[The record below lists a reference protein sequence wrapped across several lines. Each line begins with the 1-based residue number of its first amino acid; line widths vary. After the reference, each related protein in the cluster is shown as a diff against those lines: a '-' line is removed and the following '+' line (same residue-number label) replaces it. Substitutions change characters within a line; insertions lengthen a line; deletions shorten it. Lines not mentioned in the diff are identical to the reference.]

1 MKILII
7 DDHPLFRDG
16 LRSVLARLGDIEFV
30 EAQSFEEAIAKVTE
44 VEGVDLILADLCLPL
59 EDGFAGITE
68 IGQLV
73 PGVPIIV
80 VSVLQNSEDIIRAFD
95 CGAKGFI
102 PKTSDTEVIFNAVR
116 LVLAGGIYLPPA
128 LIAEPF
134 RPGYPRTFAS
144 ASGLSAAGHPVS
156 SLTPRQRDVLALLA
170 GGKSNRDIAR
180 DLGLA
185 EGTVKV
191 HITAIFKALGA
202 KNRTQAV
209 LIAVKFGRQE
219 PE

>member
-1 MKILII
+1 MLII
-7 DDHPLFRDG
+7 DDHPLFREG
-16 LRSVLARLGDIEFV
+16 LRLILARLGNVEFV
-30 EAQSFEEAIAKVTE
+30 EAQSFKEAIAKITE
-44 VEGVDLILADLCLPL
+44 GESLDLILADLCLPL
-59 EDGFAGITE
+59 EDSFAGITE

-73 PGVPIIV
+73 PGVPLIA
-80 VSVLQNSEDIIRAFD
+80 VSVLEDSEDILKALD

-116 LVLAGGIYLPPA
+116 LVLAGGTYLPPA
-128 LIAEPF
+128 LIAQPF
-134 RPGYPRTFAS
+134 RPGHRRAFVS
-144 ASGLSAAGHPVS
+144 AGGLSAAGHPIS
-156 SLTPRQRDVLALLA
+156 GLTPRQRDVLALLA
-170 GGKSNRDIAR
+170 SGKSNRDIAR

-202 KNRTQAV
+202 KNRTQAG
-209 LIAVKFGRQE
+209 LIAAELGRQE